1 MIFSMKIYLDNNAT
15 TPLDPRVL
23 EAVTAELKSC
33 PEWDVGLARVVSRI
47 GSPPVLVAGTM
58 VLTAASVSHPRALL
72 WAGAY
77 ILMAVVPS
85 VLHLVWLMHRGHI
98 AGLDVPLREHRIG
111 PFALTTA
118 CYTLAWVVLRVGGA
132 PLPMVALAGA
142 LALQTLIVL
151 GVTLRWKISVH
162 CATAS
167 GIAVLAWSLT
177 GLWLPMFL
185 VVSLVAW
192 SRVRM
197 RRHTV
202 SEAVAGLSLG
212 FIVFRALVSCV

>member
-1 MIFSMKIYLDNNAT
+1 MSTSKS
-15 TPLDPRVL
+15 
-23 EAVTAELKSC
+23 VTAQLESC
-33 PEWDVGLARVVSRI
+33 PEWDVRLARVVSRI

-58 VLTAASVSHPRALL
+58 ILTAASVSRPRALL
-72 WAGAY
+72 WAGTY
-77 ILMAVVPS
+77 VLMAVVPS

-98 AGLDVPLREHRIG
+98 TGLDVPLREHRIR
-111 PFALTTA
+111 PFALTAA
-118 CYTLAWVVLRVGGA
+118 CYTLAWIVLRVVGA

-167 GIAVLAWSLT
+167 GTAVLAWSLT
-177 GLWLPMFL
+177 GLWLPLCL
-185 VVSLVAW
+185 VVALIAW
-192 SRVRM
+192 SRVRL

-202 SEAVAGLSLG
+202 TEAAAGLLLG
-212 FIVFRALVSCV
+212 FVIFRVLISSV

>member
-1 MIFSMKIYLDNNAT
+1 MSANK
-15 TPLDPRVL
+15 
-23 EAVTAELKSC
+23 AVTAELKSC

-58 VLTAASVSHPRALL
+58 ILTAASVSHPRALL
-72 WAGAY
+72 WAGTY

-98 AGLDVPLREHRIG
+98 AGLDVPLRENRIG
-111 PFALTTA
+111 PFALSTA
-118 CYTLAWVVLRVGGA
+118 CYTLAWVVLRVNGA
-132 PLPMVALAGA
+132 PLPMVAVAGA

-167 GIAVLAWSLT
+167 GTAVLAWSMI
-177 GLWLPMFL
+177 GLWLPMCL
-185 VVSLVAW
+185 VVALIAW
-192 SRVRM
+192 SRVRL

-202 SEAVAGLSLG
+202 TEAAAGLLLG
-212 FIVFRALVSCV
+212 FVIFRILALSV